1 MKNVEN
7 IRGIKIFIILF
18 ILILSSIFKII
29 FLKRINYFQPYIFNC
44 HKGKI
49 KTLFF
54 KGKIQTNNYFF
65 KNGNS
70 ITSLSNVENYRYY
83 TQTPKEFR
91 EKILRELHLNER
103 KGLEIQNLYISPYS
117 FTSKFLFSLKN
128 HIINKYQKINRFF
141 GFEEYVSK
149 SLLYLNYKKMKELF
163 PNEYNYMLETYSYPE
178 DKDIIY
184 NKFKNF
190 SIKDI
195 SKDNY
200 WLIKPK
206 LSSVGNGIK
215 ILNSFENIEKLDKNS
230 YITKLL
236 NNPHLIRGYKYDIRF
251 HGLISSIKPLKLYIY
266 DEGFVR
272 LSSEKYDFNNFTDK
286 LSFITNI
293 HANKNNIK
301 YIYPKKHKD
310 IERSNLWNL
319 SILKNYYLKNNLNY
333 NMVFEEVKDIFIK
346 MVFSVRK
353 KLIEKII
360 NINLSF
366 TNFYHLIGFDIIL
379 DNNLKPYLLEANRR
393 GSMRDDNAA
402 EIEYTHNIIVD
413 TLNIIG
419 LRPINKGFN
428 DKNYENEDNICE
440 LERPRGMYNLIF
452 PLKNNIEKYKKY
464 YLNDIPFE
472 DLELWKV
479 LK

>member
-1 MKNVEN
+1 
-7 IRGIKIFIILF
+7 
-18 ILILSSIFKII
+18 
-29 FLKRINYFQPYIFNC
+29 
-44 HKGKI
+44 
-49 KTLFF
+49 
-54 KGKIQTNNYFF
+54 
-65 KNGNS
+65 
-70 ITSLSNVENYRYY
+70 
-83 TQTPKEFR
+83 
-91 EKILRELHLNER
+91 
-103 KGLEIQNLYISPYS
+103 
-117 FTSKFLFSLKN
+117 
-128 HIINKYQKINRFF
+128 
-141 GFEEYVSK
+141 
-149 SLLYLNYKKMKELF
+149 
-163 PNEYNYMLETYSYPE
+163 
-178 DKDIIY
+178 
-184 NKFKNF
+184 
-190 SIKDI
+190 
-195 SKDNY
+195 
-200 WLIKPK
+200 
-206 LSSVGNGIK
+206 
-215 ILNSFENIEKLDKNS
+215 
-230 YITKLL
+230 
-236 NNPHLIRGYKYDIRF
+236 
-251 HGLISSIKPLKLYIY
+251 
-266 DEGFVR
+266 
-272 LSSEKYDFNNFTDK
+272 
-286 LSFITNI
+286 
-293 HANKNNIK
+293 
-301 YIYPKKHKD
+301 
-310 IERSNLWNL
+310 
-319 SILKNYYLKNNLNY
+319 
-333 NMVFEEVKDIFIK
+333 MVFEEVKDIFIK